1 MPRASVV
8 AKNYAKA
15 LYAAAR
21 KNNNI
26 EKVSEEL
33 GSFKESFST
42 SFAQEL
48 KNPVISR
55 ADLIKVINEITERF
69 SLGKLTSS
77 FFSSLVKNRRLNLFP
92 EIFEEFNR
100 IIRIQ
105 SNILEVE
112 IITAVKPG
120 RSQIESLKDIISKKY
135 PGKTISV
142 RETIKEKILGGFQV
156 KIGSEVIDASLQNQL
171 SSIGKECIAAAT
183 N

>member
-100 IIRIQ
+100 IIRLQ

-120 RSQIESLKDIISKKY
+120 MSQIESLKDIISKKY

-142 RETIKEKILGGFQV
+142 KETIKEKILGGFQV

-171 SSIGKECIAAAT
+171 SNIGKECLTAAT

>member
-15 LYAAAR
+15 LYAAAK

-26 EKVSEEL
+26 DEVSKEL
-33 GSFKESFST
+33 GSFKENFST

-48 KNPVISR
+48 KNPVISK
-55 ADLIKVINEITERF
+55 ADLVKVIKEITDRF

-100 IIRIQ
+100 IIRLQ

-120 RSQIESLKDIISKKY
+120 RSQIEFLKDIIAKKY
-135 PGKTISV
+135 PGKTIAV

-171 SSIGKECIAAAT
+171 SSIGQECLAAAA